1 MDGFVFA
8 AALTMAVTYSKPAYL
23 IALGLAETI
32 IGDFSS
38 VAASTIA
45 CKISMLLMLNA
56 PTAYP
61 SAVAIDNTFL
71 FVTSMHFTKHY
82 LFLCVIV
89 SVKLKTVDVSGGL
102 FLDSVLSLEIER
114 TYGRSIEQFVVF
126 HSGQA

>member
-1 MDGFVFA
+1 
-8 AALTMAVTYSKPAYL
+8 
-23 IALGLAETI
+23 
-32 IGDFSS
+32 
-38 VAASTIA
+38 
-45 CKISMLLMLNA
+45 
-56 PTAYP
+56 
-61 SAVAIDNTFL
+61 
-71 FVTSMHFTKHY
+71 MHFTKHY